1 MLPRRCRAPLD
12 SLHRLVSFFQQVNM
26 AVGALYIVIS
36 FKPLGEEWPACP
48 RGDRHSGGSQHNTA
62 KLHARPAAN
71 GMSRWRSNGAGK

>member
-1 MLPRRCRAPLD
+1 MNTGA
-12 SLHRLVSFFQQVNM
+12 RLTTLTRLGF
-26 AVGALYIVIS
+26 AVRGALYIVIS

-48 RGDRHSGGSQHNTA
+48 RVDRHSGGSQHNTA